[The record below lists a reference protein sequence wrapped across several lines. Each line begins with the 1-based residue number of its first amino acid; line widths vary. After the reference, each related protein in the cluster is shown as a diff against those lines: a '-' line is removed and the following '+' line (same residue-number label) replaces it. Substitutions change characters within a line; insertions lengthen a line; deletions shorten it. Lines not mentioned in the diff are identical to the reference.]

1 MEKNEGLL
9 VFGGM
14 ARWDGLDLFGP
25 NYTSVAY
32 RRKGEIHIKIKPS
45 VLRRPTTPAVQ
56 RVSRWPVIRSFFLWG
71 RVFAQVFGS
80 IWSLL
85 FFAATLAVLWL
96 FVSLM
101 QLGSGVGAVGGI
113 FAFFAAFP
121 ILPVLLLFFAAMKL
135 TPIGRYHGAEHKAVA
150 AYETY
155 GEVTLQNA
163 RNSSRIH
170 PRCGTNILLYIILA
184 PLLDPLIAWW
194 GYAILQFILISEAWF
209 VFGKTRPSIAV
220 GNFLQRYF
228 TTTEPRRSQ
237 LEVAVEAINRL
248 LRAEEG
254 GGVTLLGAG
263 CEGGTLTNHSQSCTS
278 TGLFGE
284 ETVTCS
290 GSAGSVRGSVGFEF
304 GGGDEGVDGADPPSA
319 PPSAGGG
326 GG

>member
-1 MEKNEGLL
+1 MEKNEGRL

-25 NYTSVAY
+25 TYTSVAY
-32 RRKGEIHIKIKPS
+32 RRKGEIHIKIEPS
-45 VLRRPTTPAVQ
+45 VLRRPTNPAVQ

-85 FFAATLAVLWL
+85 FFAATLAVL
-96 FVSLM
+96 
-101 QLGSGVGAVGGI
+101 GV

-121 ILPVLLLFFAAMKL
+121 ILPILLIFFAAMKF

-184 PLLDPLIAWW
+184 ALLDPLIGWW

-209 VFGKTRPSIAV
+209 VFGMTRPSIAV
-220 GNFLQRYF
+220 GNFLQRYL
-228 TTTEPRRSQ
+228 TTTEPRRYQ
-237 LEVAVEAINRL
+237 LEVAVESLNRL
-248 LRAEEG
+248 LQAEEEREIDE
-254 GGVTLLGAG
+254 A
-263 CEGGTLTNHSQSCTS
+263 
-278 TGLFGE
+278 
-284 ETVTCS
+284 
-290 GSAGSVRGSVGFEF
+290 AVRVK
-304 GGGDEGVDGADPPSA
+304 ARY
-319 PPSAGGG
+319 
-326 GG
+326 